1 MSMQP
6 AASLMMVALW
16 ELTEPPQWPRG
27 RRWVL
32 EEAAGRWNCPLWLI
46 NDCKS
51 SGYQALTML

>member
-1 MSMQP
+1 MQP